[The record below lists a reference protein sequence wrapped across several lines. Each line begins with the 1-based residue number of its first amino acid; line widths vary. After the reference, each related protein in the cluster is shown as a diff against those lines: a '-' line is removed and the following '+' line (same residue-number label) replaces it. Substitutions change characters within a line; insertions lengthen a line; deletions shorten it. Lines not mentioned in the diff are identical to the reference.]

1 MESAI
6 STSLEQA
13 YKLMN
18 DVSTTE
24 SHTAQLESDVKTVY
38 QDLQTIDNDLAISQ
52 TINNDLKQ
60 LDSALNEAV
69 ELLEVVSIIPEIG
82 SEASELKNVI
92 SAFKKPVD
100 EALAVSN
107 KVESVVGPIRN
118 AIGKVEPKIKQIDT
132 ILLKLMNAENQFI
145 STLGGAIQCINSLPN
160 SSIKSSLEREL
171 DDAAENV
178 DPIVLKFDAQQVTIL
193 SAINKASEETEDIK
207 HLVMEL
213 ASLQNQINAVMN
225 VLNPLIASLNAVKNV
240 LGHTIRVPYGGYP
253 KFCTK
258 KVLGLP
264 VKYPCGWHTVY
275 FSFSVEQIIKGG
287 LHVLGPV
294 MDLLN
299 KAMNAVLQPV
309 LRALH
314 LNINLPQIPGLSIL
328 NDLSNDLTSFE
339 GEIITP
345 IDNLVNDLNVFE
357 DAYNSV
363 ENFINEIEKINKAC
377 SIATTS

>member
-13 YKLMN
+13 HKLMN

-100 EALAVSN
+100 EALVVSN

-193 SAINKASEETEDIK
+193 SAISKASEEAEDIK
-207 HLVMEL
+207 HLVMGL

-345 IDNLVNDLNVFE
+345 IDNLVNDLNEFE

-363 ENFINEIEKINKAC
+363 ENFIGEIEKINKAC
-377 SIATTS
+377 SIAATS